1 MEFLED
7 LLYGTGL
14 CSESVCLFVCF
25 FCGAAVSYN
34 EILCVFFF
42 LSLGMRTG
50 KITTTQL
57 LLLLV
62 VLLPPLLSM
71 ALTYND
77 THICN
82 DHHVLGLSV
91 YCTIPYDTSSVFVLL

>member
-1 MEFLED
+1 MAPDFVLNQF
-7 LLYGTGL
+7 
-14 CSESVCLFVCF
+14 VCLFAF
-25 FCGAAVSYN
+25 FAVQLSVTTKFFA
-34 EILCVFFF
+34 CFFF

-57 LLLLV
+57 LLLLLV

-77 THICN
+77 TYICN